1 MSISYAVVFSGCFGS
16 GTFFDCLSAV
26 TTLSSVF
33 LSFLDAVE
41 SPDAG
46 ALAEVSEES
55 LELDESALEDE
66 SALPDESAL
75 LEESAEFASD

>member
-33 LSFLDAVE
+33 LGCLDAVD

-46 ALAEVSEES
+46 VLAEASEES
-55 LELDESALEDE
+55 LELDESV
-66 SALPDESAL
+66 LPDVSE